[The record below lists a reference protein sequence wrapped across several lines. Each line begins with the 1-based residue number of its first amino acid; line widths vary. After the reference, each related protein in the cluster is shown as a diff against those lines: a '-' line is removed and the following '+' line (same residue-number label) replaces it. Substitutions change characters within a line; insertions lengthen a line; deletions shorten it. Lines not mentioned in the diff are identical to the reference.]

1 MIKQQRII
9 DIILSHILTPVIY
22 MNEFDDAYE
31 FICFCDRDILINDI
45 YNTENI
51 LSELLNKQ
59 AVILDIRELSVS
71 DRVDII
77 QKSSL
82 IYYEDEAI
90 KKLFEISMLEDFN
103 IFMNKR
109 NSVLERIKN
118 DGTPYLS

>member
-22 MNEFDDAYE
+22 MNEFDDTYE

>member
-1 MIKQQRII
+1 MIKQQQII
-9 DIILSHILTPVIY
+9 DIILKHILTPVIY
-22 MNEFDDAYE
+22 MNEFDDTYE
-31 FICFCDRDILINDI
+31 FICFCDRDILMNDI

-59 AVILDIRELSVS
+59 AVILDIRELSVA
-71 DRVDII
+71 DRIDII
-77 QKSSL
+77 QKSSI